1 MPSLSEFTTDEISAM
16 SGQWIR
22 NTVTGELGII
32 RYAMPGVRRAFMKL
46 TIPTRETIHQHT
58 HYSDPAN
65 WETTD
70 YPPAWNPDGTP
81 RKDKP

>member
-1 MPSLSEFTTDEISAM
+1 MPSLSEFTAQELVAM
-16 SGQWIR
+16 SGQWVR
-22 NTVTGELGII
+22 NIDTDELGII
-32 RYAMPGVRRAFMKL
+32 SNAKQGTDRIYMKL
-46 TIPTRETIHQHT
+46 TIPSRGRASHT
-58 HYSDPAN
+58 NYSSPAN